1 MNYDVVVSGAGPAG
15 SKCAEVIAKAGYKV
29 ALIEKDIN
37 YRKPCGGGLPRA
49 SIYKYYP
56 QLRKLDLVKKNAI
69 LMFSADHHK
78 HKHSYEDSE
87 DNPIVIDRLEFDNL
101 VRNVAVEAGAEL
113 FDKNISYDFIYKD
126 QKRVG
131 IRTKTPLGVKEYLAN
146 IIIIADGMSSK
157 LANKSGLRGKWKPL
171 EIGIGKIEILE
182 GQNNLNER
190 CTYFFFKE
198 YGYNWIFP
206 IDKQKFNIGLI
217 TYYENNLKYNLNN
230 LFKEFLHE
238 VRNKN
243 LLLEKDYKIIWSAS
257 FPEPAT
263 GVLKKSLYGD
273 NIILIGDAAGFVA
286 PISGEGIHGAIVS
299 GQVAGE
305 TSIGAIENEDFT
317 VNSLKEFKKHPK
329 IRKIIR
335 MFKFQRKFVNF
346 IYENEGENLNKAFK
360 MAEENSE
367 FKQIIINT
375 FIFGQSPPKDFI
387 SQIKG
392 MN

>member
-1 MNYDVVVSGAGPAG
+1 MNYDVVISGAGPAG

-49 SIYKYYP
+49 SIYRYYP
-56 QLRKLDLVKKNAI
+56 QLRKLDLVKKNTI
-69 LMFSADHHK
+69 KMFSADHHK
-78 HKHSYEDSE
+78 LEHSYEDSE

-101 VRNVAVEAGAEL
+101 ARNVAVEAGAEL
-113 FDKNISYDFIYKD
+113 FDKNISFDFIYKD

-131 IRTKTPLGVKEYLAN
+131 IKTKTPLGIKEYLAN
-146 IIIIADGMSSK
+146 IIIIADGMTSK

-171 EIGIGKIEILE
+171 EIGIGKAEILE

-206 IDKQKFNIGLI
+206 IDKQKFNIGSI
-217 TYYENNLKYNLNN
+217 TYYENNLKYNLSN
-230 LFKEFLHE
+230 LYKEFLHE
-238 VRNKN
+238 ARNKN
-243 LLLEKDYKIIWSAS
+243 LLLEKDYKVIWSAS

-263 GVLKKSLYGD
+263 GVLEKSLYGD

-305 TSIGAIENEDFT
+305 TSIGAIEKEDFT

-335 MFKFQRKFVNF
+335 IFKFQYKFVNF
-346 IYENEGENLNKAFK
+346 IYDNEGENLNKAFK
-360 MAEENSE
+360 MAEDSSE

-375 FIFGQSPPKDFI
+375 FIFGQNPPKDFI
-387 SQIKG
+387 SQIKS
-392 MN
+392 MT